1 MPHPNASQA
10 ARVTARTASRGA
22 LRRESV
28 KKNVAAIHVSGKLS
42 LLQRKLSNVLL
53 LNAYDGLLSN
63 RSHAVDA
70 RTLCVMIGYNSN
82 DMDTLKE
89 ALRALVETT
98 AEWDMLNDDGRHEWG
113 VSALLAS
120 ARLRGGVCE
129 YAYSPALAEKLHD
142 PKIFALINLSVQR
155 NFNSGH
161 ALALYENCYRFVRTG
176 STGWWDLQLF
186 RRLMGVD
193 ESEYY
198 HVFKHLNA
206 KVIKPAVAEVNAV
219 SNIRLTAETERR
231 GRGVSRIRF
240 LIREVEPAP
249 DTVAAAP
256 ESGEDGSSGAGRDLA
271 VRLKGLGV
279 SDRLA
284 RVWLAEHGEAYVAE
298 KLDYVAERSRDGKVR
313 GSAVGYLS
321 AAIRDNYRAATT
333 VARPQPQG
341 RLPLGALE
349 ARRAE
354 TLRLEARDRIAALRK
369 VHRSACFDVV
379 EALANAR
386 EAMDGEQDRAAF
398 LASLDSEADREDFRR
413 RGWRSSLNSRAI
425 FRFWRQMQP
434 GALPLIED
442 IAAAQGQDW
451 AALCDEAGGED
462 RATAP

>member
-1 MPHPNASQA
+1 MP
-10 ARVTARTASRGA
+10 ARAGARGA

-53 LNAYDGLLSN
+53 LNAYDRLLSG

-98 AEWDMLNDDGRHEWG
+98 AEWDMLNDDGAHEWG

-193 ESEYY
+193 DSEYY

-231 GRGVSRIRF
+231 GRGVARIRF
-240 LIREVEPAP
+240 LIREAEPSP
-249 DTVAAAP
+249 DSVPPPPEADADRAADA
-256 ESGEDGSSGAGRDLA
+256 DRDLMA
-271 VRLKGLGV
+271 RLRGLGV
-279 SDRLA
+279 SERLA

-298 KLDYVAERSRDGKVR
+298 KLDYVAERSRGGKVR

-321 AAIRDNYRAATT
+321 AAIRDNYRVMAGPAA
-333 VARPQPQG
+333 QPT
-341 RLPLGALE
+341 LPFAAAADGVQRTGSRRAE
-349 ARRAE
+349 ARRS
-354 TLRLEARDRIAALRK
+354 EARDRIAAFRK
-369 VHRSACFDVV
+369 THRSACYDVV

-386 EAMDGEQDRAAF
+386 DPALRESDRETF
-398 LASLDSEADREDFRR
+398 LAALTDAAGRDDFRR
-413 RGWRSSLNSRAI
+413 SGWRSALNGRAI
-425 FRFWRQMQP
+425 FRYWEALHP
-434 GALPLIED
+434 GALPLIEE

-451 AALCDEAGGED
+451 SKLCGLADEPETASGE
-462 RATAP
+462 